1 MCANDKVNKY
11 FLDEMVK
18 YGKIEKLNGME
29 NVKKIYIEPT
39 SFIAHGLTSNTLK
52 LMRHKAKEHFLK

>member
-1 MCANDKVNKY
+1 MKWLNMY
-11 FLDEMVK
+11 SYYLI
-18 YGKIEKLNGME
+18 YQGKSEKLNGME